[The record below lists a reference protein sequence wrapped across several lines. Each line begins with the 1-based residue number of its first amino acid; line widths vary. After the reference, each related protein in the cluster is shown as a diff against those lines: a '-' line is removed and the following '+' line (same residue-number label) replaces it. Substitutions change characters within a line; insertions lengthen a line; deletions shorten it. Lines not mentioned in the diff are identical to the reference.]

1 MLGKT
6 RMEKQDRLLSLQ
18 EREDLNQRLKIRTGN
33 KRVRARVTESRQDVS
48 DLFGKFPV
56 HQTITVAADG
66 HSIRNFLCCG
76 QNRQFVI

>member
-56 HQTITVAADG
+56 RQTITVARTATASGTSSAAARTD
-66 HSIRNFLCCG
+66 SL
-76 QNRQFVI
+76 